1 MNHDFSTLVLVE
13 NPDALIVLS
22 PEGQVLQWNHAAETI
37 FGYTAAEAVG
47 HPLID
52 LIAPADR
59 AEEFRRIVS
68 EARVHGLSV
77 AESVR
82 RRKDGSFVH
91 VSISVKAI
99 RDSDGQ
105 STRCFLCTM
114 KDVSHLK
121 VLRDAKL
128 MGAKYRDLLEFTPDA
143 IVIVN
148 VTGRIV
154 LVNSQVEQMFGYQ
167 RSELIGQGIEMLL
180 PQRYRTSHLSH
191 RGNFFSQP
199 RARSMGAGVELHGQ
213 RKNGDEFPVEISL
226 SPLETEE
233 GTMVMSAVRDIT
245 ERQEYQRR
253 ADRKFRGLL
262 ESAPDAMVIVDE
274 RGEIVLV
281 NSQAVKLFGWTR
293 EELLGQ
299 TIEILV
305 PERYRGSH
313 PRHRTAFSGNS
324 KVRAMGAGMELYGLR
339 KDGTE
344 FPVEI
349 SLSPIQTEEG
359 LLVASAI
366 RDATERRRVQ
376 QKLQE
381 ASRLKSE
388 FLANMS
394 HELRTPLNGILGFS
408 ELLVDERLGPLTDKQ
423 KEYITDILGCG
434 RHLLQL
440 INDVLDLSKVE
451 AGKMA
456 FYPEPFDPTL
466 AVEDVCAVVTP
477 LAYKKR
483 IAVGRQIDPALPRV
497 ELDLQKFKQVLFN
510 LLSNAVKFTEDR
522 GEVTVRVRRTAEH
535 EFCLEVSDTG
545 IGIHHEDLARLFVEF
560 QQLDSSFTR
569 RYEGTGLG
577 LALTRKIVEAQGG
590 RIEVESEPGKGSTF
604 SVYLPQRH
612 ESASHDDA

>member
-1 MNHDFSTLVLVE
+1 MSHDFSTLVLIE
-13 NPDALIVLS
+13 NPDALVVLS
-22 PEGQVLQWNHAAETI
+22 PDGQVLQWNRAAESI
-37 FGYTAAEAVG
+37 FGYTAAEAEG
-47 HPLID
+47 HALLD

-59 AEEFRRIVS
+59 AEEFRRVVS

-99 RDSDGQ
+99 RESDGQ

-167 RSELIGQGIEMLL
+167 RGELIGQGIEMLL
-180 PQRYRTSHLSH
+180 PLRYRSSHLSH
-191 RGNFFSQP
+191 RGNFFAQP

-213 RKNGDEFPVEISL
+213 RKSGEEFPVEISL

-274 RGEIVLV
+274 HGEIVLV
-281 NSQAVKLFGWTR
+281 NSQAVKLFGWAR
-293 EELLGQ
+293 DELLGQ

-305 PERYRGSH
+305 PERYRGAH

-451 AGKMA
+451 AGKMD
-456 FYPEPFDPTL
+456 FYPEPFDPAR

-545 IGIHHEDLARLFVEF
+545 IGIHREDFARLFVEF

-590 RIEVESEPGKGSTF
+590 RIEVDSEPGKGSTF